1 VAWVVA
7 WLGRDDDFSSSMGD
21 NGLRALTLEPM
32 SEEKLKPAQAE
43 ATEEKI
49 SELTDDELDGVAGGV
64 DSLSGLTAEDVRTTF
79 PMNQGMIF

>member
-1 VAWVVA
+1 
-7 WLGRDDDFSSSMGD
+7 MGD
-21 NGLRALTLEPM
+21 NGFRAFTPEPM

-64 DSLSGLTAEDVRTTF
+64 DSLSDLTAEGVRTTIT
-79 PMNQGMIF
+79 MNQGMTFGK

>member
-1 VAWVVA
+1 
-7 WLGRDDDFSSSMGD
+7 MGD

-64 DSLSGLTAEDVRTTF
+64 DSLSGLTAEKVRITF
-79 PMNQGMIF
+79 PMNQGMKFGN

>member
-1 VAWVVA
+1 
-7 WLGRDDDFSSSMGD
+7 LGRDDDFSSSMGD

-64 DSLSGLTAEDVRTTF
+64 DSLLKRWQSIPPAIRAG
-79 PMNQGMIF
+79 I

>member
-1 VAWVVA
+1 MVA

-21 NGLRALTLEPM
+21 NGFRAITPEPM

-64 DSLSGLTAEDVRTTF
+64 DSLSDLTADNVRTIL
-79 PMNQGMIF
+79 PMNQGMKFGN